1 MDCFTVQII
10 KNRGMRVGRE
20 GEGGAAAR
28 GGALQTPVLPLIFKI
43 SITKN
48 FKCRFKY
55 SKIKLFITMIKK
67 TVNYFIQSNFA
78 RQSSVR
84 PGSRASV
91 DGTYG
96 NS

>member
-10 KNRGMRVGRE
+10 KNRGMRVG
-20 GEGGAAAR
+20 GR
-28 GGALQTPVLPLIFKI
+28 GKGVGLQTPVLHLIFKI

-48 FKCRFKY
+48 FKCWFKY

-78 RQSSVR
+78 WQGSVR

-96 NS
+96 NY